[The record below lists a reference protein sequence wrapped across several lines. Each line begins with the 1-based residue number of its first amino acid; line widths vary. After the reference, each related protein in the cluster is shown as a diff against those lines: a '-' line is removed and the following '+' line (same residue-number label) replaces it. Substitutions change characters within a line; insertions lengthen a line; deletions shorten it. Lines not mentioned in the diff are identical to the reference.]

1 VIERVG
7 VIGRVGAIRHTYTM
21 PRSIWK
27 GAISFGLVTIPVK
40 LFSATEEKDISFRQV
55 HPEDGG
61 RIKYKR
67 VCEKCG
73 KEIPFAEIAKGYELP
88 DGRMVILEKEDFDN
102 LPLTTTKAV
111 EVVQF
116 VEEDEVDPTYFDKT
130 YFLEAEGPGAKPY
143 VLLRDALIKSGRAAV
158 VKVALRS
165 RESLALVRPKDGVL
179 LMHTML
185 WPDELRDG
193 SFAAP
198 PENVTVS
205 DAEVTM
211 AQSFIEALAGDFH
224 PEEFTDA
231 YRDALDAVVRSKADG
246 IPLAEETE
254 EAPKEAEVVD
264 LVAALRA
271 SVEAAKKRREEAEK
285 AKAV

>member
-1 VIERVG
+1 MG
-7 VIGRVGAIRHTYTM
+7 QNGSM

-55 HPEDGG
+55 HPADGG

-73 KEIPFAEIAKGYELP
+73 EEVPFAEIAKGYEMA
-88 DGRMVILEKEDFDN
+88 DGRMVILEKSDFDQ
-102 LPLTTTKAV
+102 LPLATTKAV

-116 VEEDEVDPTYFDKT
+116 VSEDEVDPTYFAKS
-130 YFLEAEGPGAKPY
+130 YFLQADGPGTKPY
-143 VLLRDALIKSGRAAV
+143 VLLRDALIKTGQCAV

-165 RESLALVRPKDGVL
+165 REALALIRPKDGVL

-185 WPDELRDG
+185 WPDEVRDG
-193 SFAAP
+193 AFAAP
-198 PENVTVS
+198 PETVTVS

-211 AQSFIEALAGDFH
+211 AESFIEALSGEFR
-224 PEEFTDA
+224 PEDFTDA
-231 YRDALDAVVRSKADG
+231 YREAIETLVESKVEGTVLPDE
-246 IPLAEETE
+246 PERE
-254 EAPKEAEVVD
+254 KEAEVVD

-271 SVEAAKKRREEAEK
+271 SVEAAKKRREEAAR

>member
-1 VIERVG
+1 
-7 VIGRVGAIRHTYTM
+7 M

-40 LFSATEEKDISFRQV
+40 LYSATEEKDISFRQV
-55 HPEDGG
+55 HAEDGG

-67 VCEKCG
+67 VCEKDG
-73 KEIPFAEIAKGYELP
+73 LEIPYSEIAKGYEMP
-88 DGRMVILEKEDFDN
+88 DGRMIILEKEDFDA
-102 LPLTTTKAV
+102 LPLTTTKSV

-116 VEEDEVDPTYFDKT
+116 VAEDEVDPTYFAKT
-130 YFLEAEGPGAKPY
+130 YFLQADGPGIKPY
-143 VLLRDALIKSGRAAV
+143 VLLRDALLKTGQCAV

-165 RESLALVRPKDGVL
+165 REALALIRPKDGVL

-185 WPDELRDG
+185 WPDEVRDG

-198 PENVTVS
+198 PETITVS
-205 DAEVTM
+205 AAEVTM
-211 AQSFIEALAGDFH
+211 AQSFIEALAGDFN
-224 PEEFTDA
+224 PEEFTDS
-231 YRDALDAVVRSKADG
+231 YREALESLVEAKAG
-246 IPLAEETE
+246 GVPLVEET

-271 SVEAAKKRREEAEK
+271 SVEAAKKRREEAASQK
-285 AKAV
+285 QAVG

>member
-1 VIERVG
+1 
-7 VIGRVGAIRHTYTM
+7 M

-40 LFSATEEKDISFRQV
+40 LYSATEEKDISFRQV

-73 KEIPFAEIAKGYELP
+73 REIPYGEIAKGYEMA

-102 LPLTTTKAV
+102 LPLASTKAV

-116 VEEDEVDPTYFDKT
+116 VADDEVDPTYFDKT
-130 YFLEAEGPGAKPY
+130 YFLEADGPGTKPY
-143 VLLRDALIKSGRAAV
+143 VLLRDALYKSGRSAV

-198 PENVTVS
+198 PAEVKVS

-211 AQSFIEALAGDFH
+211 AQSFIDALAGEFR
-224 PEEFTDA
+224 PEDFTDA
-231 YRDALDAVVRSKADG
+231 YREALEAVVRAKADG
-246 IPLAEETE
+246 IPLAEEP
-254 EAPKEAEVVD
+254 EAPQEAEVVD

-271 SVEAAKKRREEAEK
+271 SVEAAKKRRAAAEQ
-285 AKAV
+285 AKAM

>member
-1 VIERVG
+1 
-7 VIGRVGAIRHTYTM
+7 M

-40 LFSATEEKDISFRQV
+40 LYSATEEKDISFRQV
-55 HPEDGG
+55 HAEDGG

-67 VCEKCG
+67 VCEKDG
-73 KEIPFAEIAKGYELP
+73 LEIPFTEIAKGYEMP
-88 DGRMVILEKEDFDN
+88 DGRMVVLDKEDFDA
-102 LPLTTTKAV
+102 LPLTTTKSV

-116 VEEDEVDPTYFDKT
+116 VAEDEVDPTYFAKT
-130 YFLEAEGPGAKPY
+130 YFLQADGPGTKPY
-143 VLLRDALIKSGRAAV
+143 VLLRDALRKSSQCAV

-165 RESLALVRPKDGVL
+165 REALALIRPKDGVL

-198 PENVTVS
+198 PDSITVS

-211 AQSFIEALAGDFH
+211 AQSFIEALAGDFR
-224 PEEFTDA
+224 PEDFTDS
-231 YRDALDAVVRSKADG
+231 YREALETLVESKAG
-246 IPLAEETE
+246 GVALAEEP

-271 SVEAAKKRREEAEK
+271 SVEAAKKRREEAAA

>member
-1 VIERVG
+1 MRPWSAEMGQTRG
-7 VIGRVGAIRHTYTM
+7 M

-40 LFSATEEKDISFRQV
+40 LYSATEEKDISFRQV
-55 HPEDGG
+55 HAEDGG

-67 VCEKCG
+67 VCEKDG
-73 KEIPFAEIAKGYELP
+73 LEIPFAEIAKGYEMP
-88 DGRMVILEKEDFDN
+88 DGRMVILEKEDFDA
-102 LPLTTTKAV
+102 LPLTTTKSV

-116 VEEDEVDPTYFDKT
+116 VAEDEVDPTYFAKT
-130 YFLEAEGPGAKPY
+130 YFLQADGPGIKPY
-143 VLLRDALIKSGRAAV
+143 VLLRDALLKTGQSAV

-165 RESLALVRPKDGVL
+165 REALALIRPKDGVL

-193 SFAAP
+193 KFAAP
-198 PENVTVS
+198 PEEITVS

-211 AQSFIEALAGDFH
+211 AQSFIEALAGDFK
-224 PEEFTDA
+224 PEEFTDS
-231 YRDALDAVVRSKADG
+231 YREALEELVEAKAG
-246 IPLAEETE
+246 GVPLVE
-254 EAPKEAEVVD
+254 EAEAPQEAEVVD

-271 SVEAAKKRREEAEK
+271 SVEAAKKRREEAQQ
-285 AKAV
+285 AKTG